1 MRKAILIILLVL
13 TGIICF
19 EIIFFGVKI
28 GNFQINSYSQI
39 ETINSER
46 EELLNELNEKK
57 LQEFNSKDTELKKA
71 VEEYQN
77 QKSEYDEL
85 VSQGKIT
92 DTSIRN
98 SIDIYDMDF
107 LWTTIGN
114 YATQKG
120 VTLQLDVAKSST
132 STSISKDYIM
142 CDLSFTVTG
151 DYINITDFVYSIE
164 DDDQLGFEIRNFMIE
179 KGGENLQATFIV
191 KNIPINNTNLSSV
204 PTSAVTEYDETV
216 GE

>member
-1 MRKAILIILLVL
+1 MRKVILVILLIL

-19 EIIFFGVKI
+19 KIIFFGVKI

-39 ETINSER
+39 ENMNNQR
-46 EELLNELNEKK
+46 EDLLNQLNEKNH
-57 LQEFNSKDTELKKA
+57 QEFSSKDAELKQTVK
-71 VEEYQN
+71 EYQEE
-77 QKSEYDEL
+77 KSKYDEL

-92 DTSIRN
+92 DTSIKN
-98 SIDIYDMDF
+98 SIDLYDMDF

-114 YATQKG
+114 YATQRG
-120 VTLQLDVAKSST
+120 VTLQLDVTKSLT
-132 STSISKDYIM
+132 SSSISEDYIM

-164 DDDQLGFEIRNFMIE
+164 DDDQLGFEIRNFVME

-204 PTSAVTEYDETV
+204 PTSSATVYDEIVTE
-216 GE
+216 